1 MLRGMSPSSLRITE
15 IFGLS
20 PLRER
25 LAEAALTFRGDPS
38 TPPSKFDHTSLRQL
52 TRLPGYRVWA
62 GKRLY
67 GRYVPISNLF
77 NYEQPPPEQ
86 GWSVRVT
93 KVRDFRG
100 RGLTYDSHNGT
111 DFVTPVGT
119 KVVPAAKGRVLRIS
133 NEFNR
138 GGLKIFIDHG
148 EGLVTSYNH
157 LARALC
163 GVGDVVERGEVIALS
178 GYSGLDG
185 LATFPFGIPHVHFN
199 VWLDGAHV
207 DPFAPSGE
215 TALFS
220 HGNQPAPYRGS
231 DDDEAIPDSDW
242 DFDAVERATAAC
254 TSAASRA
261 DLERPG
267 SKEERAMTALFHL
280 SYFPTRFREIP
291 RLYTREHARRP
302 RLDLPFRAADYDG
315 IRFPDEH

>member
-1 MLRGMSPSSLRITE
+1 MSSPALRVTE
-15 IFGLS
+15 IFGLA

-38 TPPSKFDHTSLRQL
+38 TPPSRFDHTSLRQL

-62 GKRLY
+62 GQRLY
-67 GRYVPISNLF
+67 GRQVPISNLF

-119 KVVPAAKGRVLRIS
+119 EVVPAAPGRVLRIS

-138 GGLKIFIDHG
+138 GGLKIFVDHG

-163 GVGDVVERGEVIALS
+163 RVGEIVRRGQVMALS

-185 LATFPFGIPHVHFN
+185 LATFPFGVPHVHFN
-199 VWLDGAHV
+199 VWLDGVHV
-207 DPFAPSGE
+207 DPFGPPGV
-215 TALFS
+215 TPLFLR
-220 HGNQPAPYRGS
+220 GNRPEPFRDG
-231 DDDEAIPDSDW
+231 DDAEEPIPDSDW
-242 DFDAVERATAAC
+242 DFDAVERATRAC
-254 TSAASRA
+254 TSAISRA
-261 DLERPG
+261 DLERPRPA
-267 SKEERAMTALFHL
+267 EERAMTALFHL
-280 SYFPTRFREIP
+280 SYFPTRFRDVP

-302 RLDLPFRAADYDG
+302 RLDLPFRSADYDG
-315 IRFPDEH
+315 IRFPDDP